1 MNLVLSLSAIFSVI
15 TVISEAA
22 VIEDKTNRTSEGWL
36 APGRANRNV
45 CEAYDVL
52 FPDGYC
58 EHILGNSPVF
68 GKTKEDLRNN
78 ENSMLRYNLLKV
90 YSKFYKELDVRESC
104 LAAVDDIYCHYYFP
118 RCYISSPPQPVC
130 REACEE
136 KFLKVCDHEIKVA
149 KTFNEDN
156 PVLSWPYYWDIINCT
171 TLPYRNQTSN
181 CYYPDVIQDQL
192 NILESKEC
200 FYGDGRGYH
209 GNKNTTVSGYKCQSW
224 NATTPREH
232 DITGLIYEEITN
244 CTNLCRNPG
253 GFGLDGPWCFTTSD
267 TVQWEYCG
275 LPRCAKKAPS
285 STPSGFRGHNVS
297 STSIQVNWE
306 DVPKSSVNGILLGF
320 HVACNLVNCSEEQV
334 MDLPRENHSCVFRG
348 LEKYKNYSCCLRAY
362 NNFGNGSWSEELVIS
377 TDEDVPGAPP
387 ESLKAWNQSSTS
399 LYAEWSPI
407 PFGERNGRILGYIVE
422 IKSAEEK
429 GGRGE
434 MKNFTRSRNVT
445 FTRLKKYHKYM
456 VKVRGLT
463 QRGEGPVKD
472 VTAQTDEDVPDHPP
486 LNISATTIGSSAVLL
501 EWNPVPPEHTNG
513 KVLGYKVFYGDE
525 NGTTRGK
532 STVSTGK
539 TFQNIE
545 GLTPHTNY
553 IFQILAFTAKG
564 DGTTSAPYY
573 VKTGAPPPLL
583 NEIYKDSTGAITAAV
598 LSGIA
603 VLAGVFLTIWY
614 IRKKRRQVERENNDG
629 NDPHPLVT
637 PYAASSPDWLERI
650 IASHNYEIM
659 ENEVDEDVPAT
670 CQRVPYINIAPN
682 GSLKLPPYLRNIF
695 LEFERY
701 YENTRYQRLKRG
713 RRFIGWTSDANDGL
727 LYDTLQRGMPVP
739 SVSPNS
745 LSREP
750 AHQTTVK
757 DSREGLKRHSISLG
771 ELRGVREAVQDKFCS
786 TQPVE
791 IDTVGCTTSHNRRRF
806 SVDLGEVRE
815 FIAMTEMKSTPTE
828 NPAVADHWPA
838 DMRET
843 HQSESLANQL
853 PAAYV

>member
-320 HVACNLVNCSEEQV
+320 HVACNLQVNCSEGQV
-334 MDLPRENHSCVFRG
+334 MDLPRGNHSCVFRG

-472 VTAQTDEDVPDHPP
+472 VTAQTDED
-486 LNISATTIGSSAVLL
+486 
-501 EWNPVPPEHTNG
+501 
-513 KVLGYKVFYGDE
+513 
-525 NGTTRGK
+525 
-532 STVSTGK
+532 
-539 TFQNIE
+539 
-545 GLTPHTNY
+545 
-553 IFQILAFTAKG
+553 
-564 DGTTSAPYY
+564 
-573 VKTGAPPPLL
+573 GAPPPLPTP
-583 NEIYKDSTGAITAAV
+583 NNIYKDATGAITAAV
-598 LSGIA
+598 LSCIA

-629 NDPHPLVT
+629 NDPNPLVT

-659 ENEVDEDVPAT
+659 ENEVDEDVPVT
-670 CQRVPYINIAPN
+670 CQRVPYMNIAPN

>member
-1 MNLVLSLSAIFSVI
+1 MNLVLSLPAIFSVI
-15 TVISEAA
+15 TVISEPA
-22 VIEDKTNRTSEGWL
+22 VIEDKTTSEGWL
-36 APGRANRNV
+36 ATGRANGNV

-68 GKTKEDLRNN
+68 GKTKEDLWNN
-78 ENSMLRYNLLKV
+78 EKKMRRYDLLKV
-90 YSKFYKELDVRESC
+90 YLKISRQIDVRESC
-104 LAAVDDIYCHYYFP
+104 LAAVDDIYCHNYFP
-118 RCYISSPPQPVC
+118 RCYISSSPQPVC

-136 KFLKVCDHEIKVA
+136 KFLNVCDQELKVA
-149 KTFNEDN
+149 KTFNREN
-156 PVLSWPYYWDIINCT
+156 LVLAWPYYWDIINCA
-171 TLPYRNQTSN
+171 TLPFRNQTSN
-181 CYYPDVIQDQL
+181 CYYPDVIQEQL

-200 FYGDGRGYH
+200 FYGNGRGYH
-209 GNKNTTVSGYKCQSW
+209 GNKSTTVSGYKCQSW

-232 DITGLIYEEITN
+232 NITGSIYKEITN

-253 GFGLDGPWCFTTSD
+253 GFGLHGPWCFTTNE

-275 LPRCAKKAPS
+275 VARCAKEAPS
-285 STPSGFRGHNVS
+285 CPPSDFRGHNLS
-297 STSIQVNWE
+297 STSIQLNWE

-320 HVACNLVNCSEEQV
+320 HVACNLVNCSEGQV
-334 MDLPRENHSCVFRG
+334 MDLSSENHSCVFRG
-348 LEKYKNYSCCLRAY
+348 LEKYTNYSCCLRAY

-486 LNISATTIGSSAVLL
+486 LDISAITIGSAVLL

-513 KVLGYKVFYGDE
+513 NVLGYKVLYGDV

-532 STVSTGK
+532 STVSAGT
-539 TFQNIE
+539 TFQKIE
-545 GLTPHTNY
+545 GLTAHSNY
-553 IFQILAFTAKG
+553 SFQILAFTAKG
-564 DGTTSAPYY
+564 DGATSAPYY
-573 VKTGAPPPLL
+573 VKTPAGVTPPPPK
-583 NEIYKDSTGAITAAV
+583 EIYKDATGAITAAV

-614 IRKKRRQVERENNDG
+614 IRKRKSQVERENNDG
-629 NDPHPLVT
+629 IDPHPLVT

-650 IASHNYEIM
+650 IATHNYEIV
-659 ENEVDEDVPAT
+659 ENDVSVT
-670 CQRVPYINIAPN
+670 CQGVPYINIAPN

-727 LYDTLQRGMPVP
+727 LYDTLQRGIPVP
-739 SVSPNS
+739 SVSPKSLTPKS

-750 AHQTTVK
+750 AYQTTVEN
-757 DSREGLKRHSISLG
+757 SREGLKRHSISLG
-771 ELRGVREAVQDKFCS
+771 ELRGVREAVHDKFCI

-791 IDTVGCTTSHNRRRF
+791 IDKVEWTTSHNRRRF

-843 HQSESLANQL
+843 QQSGSLANQL
-853 PAAYV
+853 PGTYV